1 MFRKSRFAVLG
12 ITLFFFLMGALSAY
26 ARCLEISGNF
36 SHHSETGNAVTD
48 ESVFDGESLHC
59 PDEAKIYAVGK
70 RTNLDNGKSFKVKVI
85 TDDAVAQSSIATSSR
100 LAVRLSPSSLRY
112 RLIPLYQLKVVYRI

>member
-85 TDDAVAQSSIATSSR
+85 TDDAVAQSSIATSFR
-100 LAVRLSPSSLRY
+100 LAIRLFPSSLRY
-112 RLIPLYQLKVVYRI
+112 RLIPVYQLKVVYRI